1 MAQDSSI
8 QGAVVGIFGDEYRI
22 ASEDTAQVQRV
33 ARLVDTKMR
42 EVAARSGRI
51 PKTSVAVLA
60 AMEIAAEYLR
70 AQREEED
77 QIQRACD
84 NLDRLNRLVE
94 QRSTLVPLTTDW
106 IERRL
111 SRPVRLPETSS
122 APLPAATGSDRRG

>member
-1 MAQDSSI
+1 
-8 QGAVVGIFGDEYRI
+8 
-22 ASEDTAQVQRV
+22 V

-77 QIQRACD
+77 LIQRACD

-94 QRSTLVPLTTDW
+94 QRSTLVPLTSDW

-111 SRPVRLPETSS
+111 SRPVRLPETSPTS
-122 APLPAATGSDRRG
+122 LPVVTASTERG

>member
-1 MAQDSSI
+1 MAQDSGI

-22 ASEDTAQVQRV
+22 ATEADTAEVQRV
-33 ARLVDTKMR
+33 ARLVDAKMR

-70 AQREEED
+70 AQREEEN

-94 QRSTLVPLTTDW
+94 QRSTLVPLTSDW

-111 SRPVRLPETSS
+111 SRPVRLPEPV
-122 APLPAATGSDRRG
+122 AGSVAVEGPGR